1 MMMSPNIR
9 WSELPTRSS
18 LTYWPSACGVDYEK
32 ASRSGIEIKDVGGV
46 LIPVASKQL
55 LIETKQTIRSSDAAD
70 VLFLRTRIEA
80 DENFHSSNE

>member
-1 MMMSPNIR
+1 MR
-9 WSELPTRSS
+9 
-18 LTYWPSACGVDYEK
+18 K